1 MTFKAEVVIAAKDEA
16 SAVLRAI
23 GGEVRSI
30 SGVFGAIG
38 GAIGGLGLGALAAF
52 TANAI
57 SSAAA
62 LDDLSEV
69 TGASVEELSKLE
81 QVAVVSGVAI
91 EDVAAASVKLTKA
104 LGEAE
109 DPASGTAKALA
120 AIGLTAKDLKGLDPA
135 QQMQRLAQALG
146 GFADGTG
153 KTNVALALLGKTG
166 AQNLPFLKDLAEAG
180 ELNATITAEQAAAA
194 EQYEKASKKLNLELN
209 KLGKQVAAE
218 SIPVLTAL
226 KKAAA
231 DGALA
236 IFGIGQSASTVDR
249 SNAIRDFAQKT
260 GLALAYIG
268 DAADGVVRGF
278 QIVGE
283 TIAATAAAIGSG
295 DWDTAKSIF
304 RDLRTQVDAI
314 VARDRFSTYFKRSFA
329 EISAAARSAGDSV
342 RNGLDFA
349 GPRDGGG
356 KSRKE
361 EIDDARNALAKY
373 VDQLEREADKLGEI
387 TEQERIAQLLRAN
400 PSIDTP
406 QVRELLAG
414 AAERVARAREE
425 KALREE
431 ETRLAR
437 EAINTEKALR
447 QEVLQLA
454 GAGDEQRKIAL
465 TEQLDLL
472 ARMGLVTEEQA
483 LRAVKGIAGI
493 RDEVEKTKDMA
504 EELGL
509 VFASSLGRFLDDPSG
524 GARGFFKALAQDVQK
539 LITQLLIVKPL
550 TEEIRNLFSSEGG
563 SGGNWFGDLLRGA
576 GSVPLGFGSSGAVSG
591 VGLFPPMPDDSAG
604 WGRGLT
610 IVNHIDGAID
620 RARVA
625 SYVETGVK
633 AGLAQSWDNVA
644 RGGSGTLN

>member
-1 MTFKAEVVIAAKDEA
+1 MTTAARAEVVISARDEA

-23 GGEVRSI
+23 SGSAQSIAGTFTGIAGVI
-30 SGVFGAIG
+30 SG
-38 GAIGGLGLGALAAF
+38 LGVGALAAF

-81 QVAVVSGVAI
+81 QVAVVSGVAM
-91 EDVAAASVKLTKA
+91 EDVASASVRLTKA
-104 LGEAE
+104 LAEAE
-109 DPASGTAKALA
+109 DPASGAAKALA
-120 AIGLTAKDLKGLDPA
+120 SIGLSAKELQGLDTA
-135 QQMQRLAQALG
+135 QQMQRVAQALG
-146 GFADGTG
+146 GFADGAG
-153 KTNVALALLGKTG
+153 KTNVALALLGRTG
-166 AQNLPFLKDLAEAG
+166 AQNLPYLKDLAEAG

-194 EQYEKASKKLNLELN
+194 EQFEKASKKLNLEIN

-226 KKAAA
+226 KKAAFDSA
-231 DGALA
+231 FA
-236 IFGIGQSASTVDR
+236 ILGISESASAVDR
-249 SNAIRDFAQKT
+249 SNAIRAFAE
-260 GLALAYIG
+260 GAGRAIAFVG
-268 DAADGVVRGF
+268 DAALGVVRAF
-278 QIVGE
+278 QVLGTVIGGVAALPVGNWEGVKRGLADIKDQVDGILLQE
-283 TIAATAAAIGSG
+283 TLSQRFDREFAKIKTSAVSAGGTIKAAINFSG
-295 DWDTAKSIF
+295 TS
-304 RDLRTQVDAI
+304 DA
-314 VARDRFSTYFKRSFA
+314 
-329 EISAAARSAGDSV
+329 
-342 RNGLDFA
+342 
-349 GPRDGGG
+349 G
-356 KSRKE
+356 KSKKE

-493 RDEVEKTKDMA
+493 RDEVEKTKDVA

-509 VFASSLGRFLDDPSG
+509 VFASSLGRFLEDPSG

-550 TEEIRNLFSSEGG
+550 TEEIKKLFSDSG
-563 SGGNWFGDLLRGA
+563 SGGGSFLGELLRGA
-576 GSVPLGFGSSGAVSG
+576 GSALLGGASGG
-591 VGLFPPMPDDSAG
+591 GGGGGFPAMPDDSAG
-604 WGRGLT
+604 WAGVT
-610 IVNHIDGAID
+610 NNIFIDGAID

-625 SYVETGVK
+625 GYVETGVK

-644 RGGSGTLN
+644 RGGSGVLAG